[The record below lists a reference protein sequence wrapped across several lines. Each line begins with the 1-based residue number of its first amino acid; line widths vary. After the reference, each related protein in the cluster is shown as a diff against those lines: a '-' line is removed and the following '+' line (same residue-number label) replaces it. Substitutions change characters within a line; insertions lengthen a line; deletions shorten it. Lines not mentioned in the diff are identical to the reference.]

1 MKNFTT
7 LLFSS
12 GLIFF
17 FSLNILAQQETSLEK
32 SRRMT
37 EESSYLSPIR
47 YVIVYNDIFQLAFDE
62 RRIEILMEENQ
73 YNEEN
78 LRKIFDLVK
87 ARFPS
92 PIALSIE
99 IHTSLKTIE
108 TPEERE
114 KADSSR
120 GRFPDETAKYKTAGY
135 NRFCGGGEAFS
146 YINELQFAR
155 KVVVLV
161 DKPLCRLQK

>member
-7 LLFSS
+7 LLFSF
-12 GLIFF
+12 GLILF
-17 FSLNILAQQETSLEK
+17 FSSNILAQQETPLEK

-37 EESSYLSPIR
+37 EESRYLSPIR
-47 YVIVYNDIFQLAFDE
+47 YVIVYNDIIKLAFDQ
-62 RRIEILMEENQ
+62 RRIEILMEESQ

-78 LRKIFDLVK
+78 LRKVFDLVK
-87 ARFPS
+87 TRFPS

-99 IHTSLKTIE
+99 IHTSLETIE

-114 KADSSR
+114 KADSSS
-120 GRFPDETAKYKTAGY
+120 GRFPDETAKYKKANY
-135 NRFCGGGEAFS
+135 YRYCGGGEAFS
-146 YINELQFAR
+146 YINESQFAR

-161 DKPLCRLQK
+161 DKPLCRLQ